1 MADGG
6 NVVPKIT
13 KAEHIGP
20 DDTGDNIE
28 AKRVANYVWD
38 TTTSTWKRASD
49 AGSLDNTATG
59 TISTQNL
66 NPNSGVATSNSTVE
80 ITLGEGQNTLAI
92 QTVGTYTGA
101 LTLQGTIDGTNWVSF
116 AGTPLLN
123 ANTGLWLATITSA
136 LQSVFFAKCSG
147 FTKMR
152 ISANA
157 AVTGSVVVSIGA
169 SSGDSFQG
177 ALGVLTTVTTVSTLT
192 NITNWGNI
200 VDNAAFTD
208 GTTRLMPGGFI
219 YDEVAGTALT
229 ENDAAAAR
237 IDAKRAQINVIEDA
251 TTRGQRMAV
260 NSDGSINAR
269 SVLGATAPSNAST
282 TAYAASLVIKNSAGT
297 LYQITG
303 YNSKTSG
310 QFIQLHNTTSVP
322 ADTSVPVVTFYV
334 DAQSNFSLDYGDRGR
349 AFSTGITICNSSTG
363 ATKTIGSADI
373 WVDAQ
378 YA

>member
-1 MADGG
+1 MAEGG
-6 NVVPKIT
+6 NIT
-13 KAEHIGP
+13 PRLDKAEHIGP
-20 DDTGDNIE
+20 NDTGDNIE
-28 AKRVANYVWD
+28 AKRVANYVWNGSEWQRD
-38 TTTSTWKRASD
+38 TGGGGA
-49 AGSLDNTATG
+49 DNTATG

-66 NPNSGVATSNSTVE
+66 VPAGTATANSAVE
-80 ITLGEGQNTLAI
+80 ISLGEGQNTLAI

-101 LTLQGTIDGTNWVSF
+101 LTLQGTVNGTTWVSF

-157 AVTGSVVVSIGA
+157 AVTGSVVVTIAA

-208 GTTRLMPGGFI
+208 GTTRLMPGGYI

-237 IDAKRAQINVIEDA
+237 IDAKRAQIGVIEDA
-251 TTRGQRMAV
+251 TTRGLRAAV
-260 NSDGSINAR
+260 SAGGALKVDPSGLTMPTTLISFVTDIPTAGTRVQLASNTVTNG
-269 SVLGATAPSNAST
+269 VLLQAPSTNT
-282 TAYAASLVIKNSAGT
+282 GLIYVGDNS
-297 LYQITG
+297 
-303 YNSKTSG
+303 
-310 QFIQLHNTTSVP
+310 V
-322 ADTSVPVVTFYV
+322 
-334 DAQSNFSLDYGDRGR
+334 
-349 AFSTGITICNSSTG
+349 SSTDFG
-363 ATKTIGSADI
+363 TELQPGQSTSIAIDNTNKI
-373 WVDAQ
+373 WVDTDVSGSDIAVIGS
-378 YA
+378 